1 MMRLQVYT
9 DASVFSGLRSEWH
22 GLLTDSASDTLFLTW
37 EWQSTWWEQLGEG
50 DLFVLAAW
58 EGNRLVGIAPF
69 YRTGES
75 GERTLSL
82 VGCVDVSD
90 YLDMIVRRGHEKE
103 VYDLFLAALADH
115 AAEWD
120 VLCLCNIPAA
130 SPTLTHFTTGAG
142 ARGWLAEDTYEDVCP
157 VISLP
162 ATWDDYLATLNKHQ
176 RHEVRRKL
184 RKISEEA
191 QFSYRIFM
199 SGPDL
204 AGAVDHFFALHRLS
218 HTDKARF
225 MDERME
231 GFFRAMTATL
241 GEAGW
246 TELSL
251 LTIDDMPAAAMLNFR
266 YGDRL
271 LVYNSG
277 YDPAYRPN
285 LSSGIVLLSLCI
297 QGAVG
302 RGLRYFDFLQG
313 DEEYKY
319 RFGAQETQVRRLTV
333 TRNEDRR

>member
-1 MMRLQVYT
+1 MRLQVYT
-9 DASVFSGLRSEWH
+9 DAPVFSALRSEWND
-22 GLLTDSASDTLFLTW
+22 LLADSASDTLFLTW

-50 DLFVLAAW
+50 DLLVLVARD
-58 EGNRLVGIAPF
+58 EGDRLLGIAPF
-69 YRTGES
+69 YRTGEP

-90 YLDMIVRRGHEKE
+90 YLDIIVRRGHEAA
-103 VYDLFLAALADH
+103 VYDLFLAALADY

-120 VLCLCNIPAA
+120 LLSLCNIPAS
-130 SPTLTHFTTGAG
+130 SPTLTHFAASAR

-162 ATWDDYLATLNKHQ
+162 GTWDDYLATLNKHQ

-184 RKISEEA
+184 RKLGEEA
-191 QFSYRIFM
+191 QSTYRSFTD
-199 SGPDL
+199 GPDL
-204 AGAVDHFFALHRLS
+204 AAAVDDFFALHRLS

-225 MDERME
+225 MDERMQR
-231 GFFRAMTATL
+231 FFRAMTETL

-246 TELSL
+246 TELCL
-251 LTIDDMPAAAMLNFR
+251 LAIDDTPAAAMLNFR

-277 YDPAYRPN
+277 YDPQYRPN

-297 QGAVG
+297 QDAIH

-313 DEEYKY
+313 NEEYKY
-319 RFGAQETQVRRLTV
+319 RFGAQDTQVRRLTV
-333 TRNEDRR
+333 TRKT